1 MDDKTTLIDAQS
13 DVEGVIK
20 GKDVHVLGRFKG
32 EITLSGRLVLGDGAR
47 VEAKATADAAE
58 ISGEFK
64 GELKVRS
71 LMLHEKARVEGS
83 LDAETLVVKEGA
95 YLNGSVSAKGR
106 GNVKATAP
114 VKPAQPVVAG

>member
-1 MDDKTTLIDAQS
+1 MDDKTTLIDAQA

-114 VKPAQPVVAG
+114 AKPAQPVVAG